1 MKRKLKRMNCFE
13 KDIAMVGDPSPLV
26 SLKNISKRFPNVQ
39 ALSKVDFDLYAGEV
53 HAVVGENG
61 AGKTTLMN
69 ILSGYYE
76 PDEGEIYVEG
86 ERVYFRSPMDAIL
99 RGIGM
104 VHQHF
109 TLVQPF
115 TVAENVAL
123 GMHEKKGIKVDLE
136 FVKERIVEA
145 SREYGLK
152 VDPDAYV
159 WQLSAGEQQRVEI
172 LRTLIYGVRVL
183 ILDEPTSVLTPQETK
198 ELFKAIRDFRDR
210 GMGVI
215 FISHKIPEVMEVS
228 DRITV
233 LRGGKRVATMMRE
246 EVTDPSLLAKL
257 IVGSER
263 LMVGRPDAAE
273 MRYEVGR
280 KEVLRVEGVEALKD
294 NKLPALRNVSL
305 TLYSGEILGIAGVA
319 GNGQKELVEVITGL
333 RKVEKGKIILN
344 GRDVTNW
351 DVRRLMKLGVVH
363 IPEDRVGV
371 GVIGEMPLYENS
383 MLTNY
388 FNPKFSRKGFL
399 SLRDIKEFTIRL
411 IKSFRIKAPGPEAEA
426 GTLSGGN
433 IQKFIVARELSKK
446 PQVVIASQPTKG
458 LDVASTKAVREALK
472 EFCKAGCAILLVSE
486 DLDEIL
492 EMSDRIAVMYEGRIM
507 GVVSRE
513 KARIED
519 IGRMMTGVAAS

>member
-1 MKRKLKRMNCFE
+1 MKGE
-13 KDIAMVGDPSPLV
+13 PPLV
-26 SLKNISKRFPNVQ
+26 LLKGISKRFPNVQ
-39 ALSKVDFDLYAGEV
+39 ALSKVDFDLHAGEV

-86 ERVYFRSPMDAIL
+86 QRVYFRSPMDAIL

-123 GMHEKKGIKVDLE
+123 GMHERKGVRVDIE
-136 FVKERIVEA
+136 FVKRRILEA
-145 SREYGLK
+145 SKEYGLK
-152 VDPDAYV
+152 VDPDAYI

-172 LRTLIYGVRVL
+172 LRTLIYGVKVL

-210 GMGVI
+210 GIGVI

-233 LRGGKRVATMMRE
+233 LRGGKRVATMKRE
-246 EVTDPSLLAKL
+246 EVTDPSLLARL
-257 IVGSER
+257 IVGSDR
-263 LMVGRPDAAE
+263 LLAEKPAIGEARPE
-273 MRYEVGR
+273 IEK
-280 KEVLRVEGVEALKD
+280 KEVLRVEGIEALKD
-294 NKLPALRNVSL
+294 NKLPALRDVSL
-305 TLYSGEILGIAGVA
+305 TIYSGEILGIAGVA

-351 DVRRLMKLGVVH
+351 DARRLMRFGVVH

-371 GVIGEMPLYENS
+371 GIIGEMPLYENS

-388 FNPKFSRKGFL
+388 FNPGFSRRGLL
-399 SLRDIKEFTIRL
+399 SLKEIKDFTLRL
-411 IKSFRIKAPGPEAEA
+411 IRGFRIKAPGPEVEA
-426 GTLSGGN
+426 KTLSGGN

-446 PQVVIASQPTKG
+446 PQLVIASQPTKG
-458 LDVASTKAVREALK
+458 LDVASTKAVRNALK
-472 EFCKAGCAILLVSE
+472 EFRKAGCAILLVGE

-492 EMSDRIAVMYEGRIM
+492 EMSDRIAVIYEGRIM
-507 GVVSRE
+507 GVMKRE
-513 KARIED
+513 EARVED
-519 IGRMMTGVAAS
+519 IGRMMTGVTAS